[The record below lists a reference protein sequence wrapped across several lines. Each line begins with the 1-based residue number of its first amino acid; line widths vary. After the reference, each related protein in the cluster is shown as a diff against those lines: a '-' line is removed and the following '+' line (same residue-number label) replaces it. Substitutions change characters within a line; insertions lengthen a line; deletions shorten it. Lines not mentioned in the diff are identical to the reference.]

1 MEHTKPKPVLVRS
14 NELTDIVPYS
24 QNHVRRLEAAGL
36 FPKRIQIGANRV
48 AWNRAEIE
56 AWVNARMGAR

>member
-1 MEHTKPKPVLVRS
+1 VRS

-56 AWVNARMGAR
+56 AWIDARMGGR